1 MTRCAGCRHR
11 LDDESSC
18 LVVCMHGSLMGD
30 EYVECY
36 YRCPHCGACTMSV
49 VRERFLGDEVVVTE
63 AAVLSEEEA
72 QRRLAVIA
80 RCPEPWNKHCRC
92 DAHRDYFGDAL
103 D

>member
-1 MTRCAGCRHR
+1 MTRCASCRHR

-18 LVVCMHGSLMGD
+18 LVVAMHGSLMGD

-36 YRCPHCGACTMSV
+36 YRCPNCGACTMSV
-49 VRERFLGDEVVVTE
+49 VRDRFAGEEVVVTE

-72 QRRLAVIA
+72 QRRLALIA
-80 RCPEPWNKHCRC
+80 RCPEPWNKRCRC
-92 DAHRDYFGDAL
+92 EAHREYFGDAL